1 MKYTVLHKRVLGI
14 LLVSV
19 LLLSLLPTAGL
30 ASGNLGVIGTVT
42 ITNPYYVN
50 IRSGASISDA
60 IIGQAQPGASYPCVS
75 TAASGWYL
83 ILLED
88 GRSGYVSANI
98 TTFTP
103 GSGSYQPITPPNQNQ
118 VQVPIYYRDSLGNL
132 LYTDY
137 INLYT
142 GSRLIAPNSYFLPGY
157 RLLGP
162 NNVVVSVSSSLVAM
176 PSSVTFLFTSQQ
188 NYTPIP
194 APVTPTPAPQARP
207 AYVPVQYI
215 GPQGEVFYSTSLTL
229 WQGTNYIQ
237 PQYGL
242 VPAGYVLSSSGSV
255 QVNVNSYGQATPS
268 VVVFVFRQRDPVQPP
283 VSTPVP
289 TPRPAPTAP
298 PVQPPQPS
306 TQSGYLPNFVKTKP
320 ISGSYPVYTG
330 PGEGYYRVGNA
341 TLGGGTIRVY
351 GQENGWALIGY
362 GLSNGG
368 YRIGFVSMSAI
379 PQDIIPEPLQLTYT
393 AKNNVSASLFVDDP
407 IVSTNRELSKRIEGG
422 SPFYFLAYLNDF
434 WAYVEIENFEGSG
447 QPARGFVS
455 RRSLG
460 V

>member
-1 MKYTVLHKRVLGI
+1 
-14 LLVSV
+14 
-19 LLLSLLPTAGL
+19 
-30 ASGNLGVIGTVT
+30 
-42 ITNPYYVN
+42 TNPYYVN
-50 IRSGASISDA
+50 IRSGASIRDA
-60 IIGQAQPGASYPCVS
+60 IIGQADPGAVYPCIS

-83 ILLED
+83 ILLDD

-103 GSGSYQPITPPNQNQ
+103 GNDGYQPITPPNQYQ
-118 VQVPIYYRDSLGNL
+118 VQVPIYYRDAMGNM

-142 GSRLIAPNSYFLPGY
+142 GSRLIEPNKNLLPGY

-176 PSSVTFLFTSQQ
+176 PSSVTFLFSSQQ
-188 NYTPIP
+188 NVTPPP
-194 APVTPTPAPQARP
+194 APTAVPATPTPVPQDRP

-229 WQGTNYIQ
+229 WRGTNYIQ
-237 PQYGL
+237 PQYSA
-242 VPAGYVLSSSGSV
+242 VPAGYVLSSSSSV
-255 QVNVNSYGQATPS
+255 AVSVNAYGQATPS
-268 VVVFVFRQRDPVQPP
+268 VVVFVFRQRDPVQ
-283 VSTPVP
+283 TPAPTAVP
-289 TPRPAPTAP
+289 TPRPQPTQRPVP
-298 PVQPPQPS
+298 PA
-306 TQSGYLPNFVKTKP
+306 TEAGYLPDFVKTKP
-320 ISGSYPVYTG
+320 IKGSYPVYTG

-351 GQENGWALIGY
+351 GQENGWVLIGY

-379 PQDIIPEPLQLTYT
+379 AQDINPEPLQLTYT

-407 IVSTNRELSKRIEGG
+407 IVSKNRELSKRYEGG

-434 WAYVEIENFEGSG
+434 WAYVEIENFEGTG